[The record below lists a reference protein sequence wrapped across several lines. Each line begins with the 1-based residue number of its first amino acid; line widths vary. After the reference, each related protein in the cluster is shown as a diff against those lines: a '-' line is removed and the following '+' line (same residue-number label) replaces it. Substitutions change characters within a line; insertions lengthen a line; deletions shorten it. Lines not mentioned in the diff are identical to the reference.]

1 MTQCSGSFD
10 CLASLSFVLYDLPCP
25 QPLCFASTLEY
36 AVVPLLLLSLLQ
48 FNFCA
53 RVHLVLV
60 FSICQ
65 QLGSVVPLSP
75 SFSFCAKIDL
85 TLVFSICQQFGSV
98 VPLAPSFSFCAII
111 DLTLVFSICQQFG
124 SVVPLTLFSLICVKL
139 EYLNTLVG

>member
-1 MTQCSGSFD
+1 MFTFDLTQKVSGEKTINAKVAISRNGKYGLTAFSEKT
-10 CLASLSFVLYDLPCP
+10 A
-25 QPLCFASTLEY
+25 
-36 AVVPLLLLSLLQ
+36 
-48 FNFCA
+48 
-53 RVHLVLV
+53 VHLVLV

-65 QLGSVVPLSP
+65 LL
-75 SFSFCAKIDL
+75 
-85 TLVFSICQQFGSV
+85 GSV